1 MRTFKGKQDER
12 EREVPFFCIPIES
25 ISRVK
30 KHVKTHIVDL
40 LEKKFAEEAYASLF
54 LIDVTTNEKSQFI
67 RVYIDGDQG
76 VKFSDCQHISRY
88 LEEYLDEN
96 PDVGEKYTLEV
107 SSPGVKRPLQQLRQ
121 YAQHVGRTLKIKW
134 KDGTNTSAK
143 LVSIDGETILLETL
157 PDKKKK
163 KEIEQFSTTLEEIDE
178 ALVKISFN

>member
-1 MRTFKGKQDER
+1 M
-12 EREVPFFCIPIES
+12 
-25 ISRVK
+25 K
-30 KHVKTHIVDL
+30 KHVKTHIIDL
-40 LEKKFAEEAYASLF
+40 LAKKFAEEAYASLF

-67 RVYIDGDQG
+67 RVYIDGDAG

-121 YAQHVGRTLKIKW
+121 YPQHIGRTLKVKW
-134 KDGTNTSAK
+134 KDGSTDSVK
-143 LVSIDGETILLETL
+143 LLGIENETILLETL

-163 KEIEQFSTTLEEIDE
+163 KEIKQFSSTLEEIDE
-178 ALVKISFN
+178 AVVKISFN